1 VEAAI
6 NRHPAVRMSM
16 VRSRRSPITGSL
28 VAADVVLKGG
38 PDTSHAGGERVD
50 FKREI
55 LQICHDRLSPHK
67 VPATIRFVP
76 ALEMAAA
83 GKLARHA

>member
-1 VEAAI
+1 
-6 NRHPAVRMSM
+6 
-16 VRSRRSPITGSL
+16 VRSTRSPITGSL
-28 VAADVVLKGG
+28 VAADIVLKGE
-38 PDTSHAGGERVD
+38 PDPSGAGGRIVD
-50 FKREI
+50 FRREI
-55 LQICHDRLSPHK
+55 LQICHDRLAPHK